1 MPGKNLEFGK
11 VVEKEAAEF
20 LKTKGYKIL
29 KSNYKT
35 KLGEIDIIAKDKDTI
50 CFVEVKGRHSLKFG
64 QPCEA
69 VTLKKQRQISKAA
82 VYYLKLNNLMDSPA
96 RFDVLSILYG
106 DNKGELSLIKNA
118 FELNASFTI

>member
-69 VTLKKQRQISKAA
+69 VSFKKQRQISKAA
-82 VYYLKLNNLMDSPA
+82 VYYLKLNNLMDRPA
-96 RFDVLSILYG
+96 RFDVLTILYR

-118 FELNASFTI
+118 FELDASFTI